1 MKIISD
7 ALYSTLNK
15 DLDDMRGKLE
25 SIKYLTEAFKKVDN
39 CYVITYN
46 KILKGI
52 LDE

>member
-1 MKIISD
+1 MKIISE
-7 ALYSTLNK
+7 ALYSTINK
-15 DLDDMRGKLE
+15 ELDDMRNKLKA
-25 SIKYLTEAFKKVDN
+25 IKYLTEAFNKVDN